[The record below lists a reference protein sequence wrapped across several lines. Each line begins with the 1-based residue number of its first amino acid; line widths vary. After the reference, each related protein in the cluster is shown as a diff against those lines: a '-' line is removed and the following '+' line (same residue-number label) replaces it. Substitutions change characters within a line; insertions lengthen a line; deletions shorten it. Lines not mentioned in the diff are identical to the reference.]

1 MGLVGICPDY
11 KIKCK
16 IKMREI
22 KIKQYFGDLNCAMD
36 KIDRGGGNNKK
47 ILHKR
52 CSNYVLSK
60 GIMDN
65 GLEDLW
71 RRENLD
77 SPEFTCYDRSFTK
90 DPG

>member
-1 MGLVGICPDY
+1 MGAIFFSPGDSHTKVILFLLHMGLVGICPDY

-47 ILHKR
+47 NT
-52 CSNYVLSK
+52 S
-60 GIMDN
+60 
-65 GLEDLW
+65 
-71 RRENLD
+71 
-77 SPEFTCYDRSFTK
+77 
-90 DPG
+90 